1 MTTEPAQ
8 NDEVL
13 ATGGAAIAAIDV
25 RRVSTD
31 DETAPRQLFGLRVS
45 AIVETALFLAL
56 AVAIDI
62 LLLDGDRMW
71 DIRPHPF
78 WIIVLLMAVQYGSGE
93 ALFAAILSTAA
104 LFSGALPA
112 QAIDQEVYSYFL
124 ELMSRPI
131 MWLTA
136 AVFLGELRARQLR
149 ERQETLD
156 LMADADQRLDRLS
169 AAYNRLDRVKNNLEV
184 RVAGQLDTF
193 VTTYRA
199 AQAIERRD
207 PGEVLLGVAEVIRS
221 VINPEKFSLFLLH
234 NDVLEASMQDG
245 WESGDGYARIFHTSS
260 TIFAEVVGA
269 RRIVCAANSADQQ
282 LLGAEGVLAGPL
294 ISTDTDEVIG
304 MLKIEKLALFDL
316 NVSTIENFR
325 ALSSWIGTAYS
336 NAMAQTDHHAD
347 GEAYL
352 GRTILPFRFYSAQQ
366 SFLISLARRMEF
378 DLTAGLVEAVVN
390 RGRPDIARALL
401 DRLGEGF
408 LAARPI
414 LAARLALLRGDEA
427 AARRWA
433 AAAAA
438 DPDLRLDQRIGLA
451 GLYQRLGRDGDA
463 LALLRALAQSPDAPE
478 TVVADLAQLY
488 LDLGRAAEG
497 VAVLDALRAERPS
510 PRINAAWAL
519 LTAAAKG
526 DAAVLAWL
534 ETAPDAELGDRLL
547 EDLYFIAS
555 ANDADALALAAAER
569 LYARRPDARREL
581 YLARAL
587 IAGGRPGEAL
597 ARLRGLLPGDAEVA
611 GAYLEA
617 LTAALKDGQPVR
629 EELVAHL
636 DRRLADPNLTEADRD
651 ALVSGLVE
659 AGAYTAALPILESLA
674 RTRGGPWFWTF
685 TDIAAKAGRAD
696 LLAAFLVDELDRPGL
711 SRKQREER
719 LYLLMERGG
728 VAAALP
734 YLEVFADEYGGQWI
748 FAYAEALDRAGRA
761 DAATDYFE
769 RVALDPGLD
778 AEARRGIAFRLLEA
792 GRKAAA
798 ERIFMTLAEA
808 EPPSGPDLQQL
819 LYLWGP
825 RPPADRVDWLV
836 LRGEAVTDGRDRAG
850 WMRALVDVG
859 AAERALALAGPDGG
873 PAKGPVFEAYL
884 EALAVLRLRAQ
895 LAEGLA
901 LRIPIEDAPR
911 KLRWLGQLAADN
923 QLPAQALAAYE
934 KLLIALP
941 RNAEVLREAG
951 LAALAE
957 GALERAREHLTRYFE
972 LAAGDAEIN
981 FVYGDLLAEL
991 GWRDLAA
998 FHYARALDSIDGE
1011 ARPDY
1016 ALRVLRASA
1025 LARLGEVDRAI
1036 EAFEDL
1042 RAERPGDPNLRADF
1056 AALLI
1061 ESQRYGRAGHVLS
1074 TE

>member
-199 AQAIERRD
+199 ARAIERRD

-378 DLTAGLVEAVVN
+378 DLTAVLLHLVT
-390 RGRPDIARALL
+390 
-401 DRLGEGF
+401 
-408 LAARPI
+408 
-414 LAARLALLRGDEA
+414 
-427 AARRWA
+427 
-433 AAAAA
+433 
-438 DPDLRLDQRIGLA
+438 
-451 GLYQRLGRDGDA
+451 GDA
-463 LALLRALAQSPDAPE
+463 LTPREKGAIPGALGTALRLAGRVTDLCFEYRNTGDEFVVLMPGLGVREAQDAAGGL
-478 TVVADLAQLY
+478 V
-488 LDLGRAAEG
+488 
-497 VAVLDALRAERPS
+497 DALREQ
-510 PRINAAWAL
+510 L
-519 LTAAAKG
+519 
-526 DAAVLAWL
+526 
-534 ETAPDAELGDRLL
+534 
-547 EDLYFIAS
+547 
-555 ANDADALALAAAER
+555 
-569 LYARRPDARREL
+569 REL
-581 YLARAL
+581 APGARFEATVQAL
-587 IAGGRPGEAL
+587 
-597 ARLRGLLPGDAEVA
+597 
-611 GAYLEA
+611 
-617 LTAALKDGQPVR
+617 
-629 EELVAHL
+629 H
-636 DRRLADPNLTEADRD
+636 
-651 ALVSGLVE
+651 
-659 AGAYTAALPILESLA
+659 
-674 RTRGGPWFWTF
+674 
-685 TDIAAKAGRAD
+685 
-696 LLAAFLVDELDRPGL
+696 DRPAE
-711 SRKQREER
+711 SPSDVEQR
-719 LYLLMERGG
+719 
-728 VAAALP
+728 P
-734 YLEVFADEYGGQWI
+734 
-748 FAYAEALDRAGRA
+748 
-761 DAATDYFE
+761 
-769 RVALDPGLD
+769 
-778 AEARRGIAFRLLEA
+778 
-792 GRKAAA
+792 
-798 ERIFMTLAEA
+798 
-808 EPPSGPDLQQL
+808 
-819 LYLWGP
+819 
-825 RPPADRVDWLV
+825 
-836 LRGEAVTDGRDRAG
+836 
-850 WMRALVDVG
+850 
-859 AAERALALAGPDGG
+859 
-873 PAKGPVFEAYL
+873 
-884 EALAVLRLRAQ
+884 
-895 LAEGLA
+895 
-901 LRIPIEDAPR
+901 
-911 KLRWLGQLAADN
+911 
-923 QLPAQALAAYE
+923 
-934 KLLIALP
+934 
-941 RNAEVLREAG
+941 
-951 LAALAE
+951 
-957 GALERAREHLTRYFE
+957 
-972 LAAGDAEIN
+972 
-981 FVYGDLLAEL
+981 
-991 GWRDLAA
+991 
-998 FHYARALDSIDGE
+998 
-1011 ARPDY
+1011 
-1016 ALRVLRASA
+1016 
-1025 LARLGEVDRAI
+1025 
-1036 EAFEDL
+1036 
-1042 RAERPGDPNLRADF
+1042 
-1056 AALLI
+1056 
-1061 ESQRYGRAGHVLS
+1061 
-1074 TE
+1074 